1 MNKIN
6 ELFQQKLKIINM
18 GLESFNKDLKKQH
31 VKTIHV
37 DWKPPARGNE
47 KMISLLDKLK

>member
-1 MNKIN
+1 MNRIN
-6 ELFQQKLKIINM
+6 ELFQQELKIINM
-18 GLESFNKDLKKQH
+18 GLESFNEDLKKQNI
-31 VKTIHV
+31 KTIRV

>member
-1 MNKIN
+1 MTKIN
-6 ELFQQKLKIINM
+6 ELFKQGLKIINM
-18 GLESFNKDLKKQH
+18 GLESFNEDLKKQNI
-31 VKTIHV
+31 KTIQV